1 MTKEDCIK
9 TKGVVVEVLPNATFR
24 VKLDEFDRIIIAY
37 ISGKMKQFSIKVLL
51 GDKVDLELSPY
62 DLHKGR
68 ISHRYK

>member
-9 TKGVVVEVLPNATFR
+9 ATGVVVEVLPNATFR

-62 DLHKGR
+62 DLQKGR

>member
-9 TKGVVVEVLPNATFR
+9 TTGVVVEVLPNATFR

>member
-9 TKGVVVEVLPNATFR
+9 TTGFVVEVLPNATFR